1 MGHIFENNLTEFYE
15 YLLLTPLTKIYSAK
29 KQTSTNEITE
39 FSNLLIDK
47 FAIHSLSFFHL
58 SNGIVELKK
67 SDEKVKMT
75 GFDLFTVNSTFRTI
89 MESYATFNNIFVEPK
104 SEEEIEFRFLLWKL
118 DGLFDKA
125 KFEINETDF
134 KEAKKILEDDKVILA
149 ETIHK
154 LETCK
159 FYNSL
164 NKIEINKIYKPEN
177 KRVNWRFIITD
188 DEKVRPLQIIELIK
202 HTCRTRAFINNYKY
216 TSTHTHTNY
225 LSIEHFKQTRGI
237 PISDN
242 YVNPI
247 IKLAIYITCL
257 IISDMCEIDIN
268 ASNEYKK
275 LPKAV
280 SDYIT
285 GINNAIKKN

>member
-1 MGHIFENNLTEFYE
+1 MGHIFKNNLTEFYE
-15 YLLLTPLTKIYSAK
+15 YILLTPLTKIYSAK
-29 KQTSTNEITE
+29 KQTPTDEITD

-67 SDEKVKMT
+67 SNEKIKMT

-89 MESYATFNNIFVEPK
+89 MESYAAFNNIYVEPK
-104 SEEEIEFRFLLWKL
+104 SNDEIEFRFLLWKL
-118 DGLFDKA
+118 DGLYDKA

-134 KEAKKILEDDKVILA
+134 KDAKKILDADKVILA
-149 ETIHK
+149 ETILK
-154 LETCK
+154 LETCN
-159 FYNSL
+159 FFNSL
-164 NKIEINKIYKPEN
+164 NKIEINKIYKPDN
-177 KRVNWRFIITD
+177 NRVNWRFIIN
-188 DEKVRPLQIIELIK
+188 ENGIVKPLKIVNLIK
-202 HTCRTRAFINNYKY
+202 HTCKTKAFINNYRY

-225 LSIEHFKQTRGI
+225 LALEHFKQTRGI

-257 IISDMCEIDIN
+257 I
-268 ASNEYKK
+268 
-275 LPKAV
+275 
-280 SDYIT
+280 
-285 GINNAIKKN
+285 